1 MKSLSSERGVSIV
14 DQEIGWLD
22 RLRAELD
29 PHIKPAVETLVTLMT
44 SSSRDQVRE
53 KAASKILG
61 LYAQTTTDVAKL
73 KLQGKQADE
82 DDDADKFRVLLVT
95 PDQLGEASQ
104 LLAADY
110 QAQRA
115 LAKDAS

>member
-1 MKSLSSERGVSIV
+1 VKVERGASIV
-14 DQEIGWLD
+14 DLEISWLD
-22 RLRAELD
+22 RLRSALE
-29 PHIKPAVETLVTLMT
+29 PHIEPAVTTLVHLMT
-44 SSSRDQVRE
+44 SSDRDQVRE

-61 LYAQTTTDVAKL
+61 LYAQTTTDAAKL
-73 KLQGKQADE
+73 KLQSKQSDDDE
-82 DDDADKFRVLLVT
+82 DDDKFRVLVVT